1 MGSSSISVA
10 YLIGTM
16 ENTYVAKFQR
26 LLYRISRGSAFV
38 TLQPIEPHLMK
49 GYKYSSSL
57 EGMSGQLKK
66 APEKSIVLVV
76 FQLGRD
82 KVLSEKVISACR
94 SFEMQFYD
102 YVNPSL
108 PESRDKLNDL
118 SSKID
123 DTVKVAAGSSDD
135 RPSK

>member
-1 MGSSSISVA
+1 
-10 YLIGTM
+10 M
-16 ENTYVAKFQR
+16 ENSHVAKFQR
-26 LLYRISRGSAFV
+26 LLYRLSRGSAFV
-38 TLQPIEPHLMK
+38 TLQPIESRQMK
-49 GYKYSSSL
+49 GYQYSSSL
-57 EGMSGQLKK
+57 EGLAGQLKQ

-82 KVLSEKVISACR
+82 KVLSEKVIGACR

-108 PESRDKLNDL
+108 PESRDRLNEL

-123 DTVKVAAGSSDD
+123 DTVKVAAGSSDG
-135 RPSK
+135 RLSR